1 MLRISLHASS
11 LDQASRFNRVA
22 WLDLA
27 YAKLEPVADYK
38 VLLFQ
43 AGDGASEPRTLPQYP
58 RWSASLWDLIAR
70 GLALALHPDEEHP
83 REELVVLPATRKGCA
98 FTRLLCATIEHYAGP
113 DSQKRDTL
121 GTVTIAQA
129 GRARGNYQARFT
141 EHAGKA
147 VHTPVFHYAPDIF
160 SPGELLLHACAARHS
175 DQAVLPPRPA
185 LCVPLP
191 VTREGLRY
199 VPIHRLVEPARTGF
213 QNWLRQYSEP
223 PEPEAD
229 APLGLA
235 PEPLYAKFLH
245 TAI

>member
-1 MLRISLHASS
+1 MLKKIAIALSISGALLLAGCVTKQTYQAEVNQAQAYQALNNQLQTELKS
-11 LDQASRFNRVA
+11 DQVQIQQLEDRLKVTIVNELLFPEGGWQLNKQGEQI
-22 WLDLA
+22 L
-27 YAKLEPVADYK
+27 AKLAPT
-38 VLLFQ
+38 L
-43 AGDGASEPRTLPQYP
+43 AS
-58 RWSASLWDLIAR
+58 
-70 GLALALHPDEEHP
+70 
-83 REELVVLPATRKGCA
+83 VN
-98 FTRLLCATIEHYAGP
+98 
-113 DSQKRDTL
+113 
-121 GTVTIAQA
+121 TIAQA

-147 VHTPVFHYAPDIF
+147 VHTPTFRYAPDIF
-160 SPGELLLHACAARHS
+160 SPAELLLYACAARHS